1 MLILVIADLYVYQSG
16 ECSYSPASVTSE
28 LNYFTGTYGVN
39 HGVEVHEDV
48 VEYARAKL
56 EEFKAKTK
64 AFEEFDF
71 SEPQFVV
78 GNCLQLNSACRLYDR
93 VYCGAACPSE
103 HENYMRNLIKVGGI
117 LVMPLNDQ
125 VRFLHN

>member
-1 MLILVIADLYVYQSG
+1 M
-16 ECSYSPASVTSE
+16 
-28 LNYFTGTYGVN
+28 N
-39 HGVEVHEDV
+39 HGVEIHEDV
-48 VEYARAKL
+48 VEYAREKL

-125 VRFLHN
+125 VKFFIVSKTFVSVTGPCHSYESSYILHLSH